1 MTESVKLAIKGGR
14 YEDAEREL
22 TAVITDESTESNYF
36 LLATVKSNLLLGGRS
51 FEEVKYCYEKCY
63 ELTENSKHT
72 EQKIIAFNK
81 VIYNQLDEL
90 IDNLKQQKKVQ
101 WAAVAIGTL
110 ITHTSAKHIE
120 NSKSVFGNIT
130 GIVGASYGVGMSLGS
145 MSALGEIDDVVKYA
159 ENLQRLIIA
168 YLKSSIKTE
177 QKLISDFLES
187 TKEKKNPNPLT
198 DPSSPLNDI
207 KNSSYIL
214 DIVAVAVISWVIV
227 VFILSS
233 IIGRMNEESEQ
244 IVILVSLLPTYFIVK
259 SDPFKEWR
267 KKKYIKRYVSQK
279 NLRNDPKADP
289 EIIKLMDKWGL

>member
-1 MTESVKLAIKGGR
+1 MTDSITLAIKGGR

-22 TAVITDESTESNYF
+22 TTLLSDESTENNYF

-63 ELTENSKHT
+63 ELTDNLKLT
-72 EQKIIAFNK
+72 EQKIIAFNM
-81 VIYNQLDEL
+81 VIYDQLDDL
-90 IDNLKQQKKVQ
+90 INNLKQQKKVQ

-110 ITHTSAKHIE
+110 ITHSSAKHIE

-145 MSALGEIDDVVKYA
+145 LSALGEINDVVEYA
-159 ENLQRLIIA
+159 ENLQRLIIT
-168 YLKSSIKTE
+168 YLKSSVKTE

-198 DPSSPLNDI
+198 DPSSPLNDF
-207 KNSSYIL
+207 KNSAFIL
-214 DIVAVAVISWVIV
+214 DILAAASISGSIIFV
-227 VFILSS
+227 ILSS
-233 IIGRMNEESEQ
+233 IIGRMNEESAQ
-244 IVILVSLLPTYFIVK
+244 LLAFVSLIPTYFIVT
-259 SDPFKEWR
+259 SDPYKEWR
-267 KKKYIKRYVSQK
+267 KKKYIKRYIKGK
-279 NLRNDPKADP
+279 NLRNDPNADP